1 MKTRMVRIT
10 ILLFAGIFMI
20 CSCSKNQT
28 TGTYPIEPV
37 PFTSVKITDSFWA
50 PRIKTNH
57 EVTIPIAI
65 EQSRISGRIKNFEI
79 AGGTTEGTFCSVYP
93 FDDTDIYKIIEAASY
108 SLQTFPDPRLEA
120 VLDTLISKI
129 GAAQEKDGYLYTNRT
144 IAEKNGTPAH
154 EWAGSKRWEKVNE
167 LSHELYNQGHLY
179 EAAVAHYR
187 ATGKRTLLD
196 IAIKSA
202 NLVDSVFGWGKLEDY
217 PGHQVVELGL
227 VKLYDVTGERRYLD
241 LAKFFLDV
249 RGPDGSDYNQANAK
263 VTSQTEGMGHAVRAT
278 YMYTAMADIAA
289 IYNDPS
295 YVQAVRK
302 IWEDIVYRKTYITG
316 GIGASGGNEGF
327 QEPYHL
333 PNMSAYCETCASVGN
348 IMWNQRMFLYDG
360 DAKYIDVLERT
371 LYNALLSGV
380 SLSGDRF
387 FYPNVLESMGQHQRS
402 KWFGCACC
410 PPNIA
415 RLLPSLPGYI
425 YARSDQGIYVN
436 LYIDNTAG
444 IEVNGENVEII
455 QKTNYPWDGKVEITV
470 NPEKE
475 AKFSIFLRIPGW
487 AGNTAMP
494 GNLYSFTDSL
504 DDAVVLMLNGKS
516 IDPKV
521 EKGYAVVKRKWQAGD
536 MLTIQL
542 PMDIRK
548 IVADE
553 KVLADKNKYAVQRGP
568 IVYCAEWP
576 DQKDGHVLSLVFD
589 RDAGWK
595 AHFEPDSLNGVELLT
610 SEAKQAKRTLEDKII
625 LSKKETATLIPYYS
639 WNNRGPGEMMVWLPC
654 SEESSHP
661 LPAPTIAYRS
671 KVTGSRESRALVA
684 LNDQYEPVNSNDH
697 SRPFYHWWP
706 KHDSWEWVQYDFE
719 KPEKV
724 SHVRVYWFDDGPDGG
739 CRIPETWELLYK
751 TGGKWIP
758 VNTLAAYQVT
768 KDAWDEVEFE
778 PVTTSSLRM
787 RIKLSK
793 EFSSGIHEWIVN

>member
-1 MKTRMVRIT
+1 METRIVKMT
-10 ILLFAGIFMI
+10 ILLVTGIFMI

-37 PFTSVKITDSFWA
+37 PFTSVKITDNFWA

-65 EQSRISGRIKNFEI
+65 EQSRISGRIRNFEI
-79 AGGTTEGTFCSVYP
+79 AGGTAEGTFCSVYP

-108 SLQTFPDPRLEA
+108 SLQTFPDARLEA

-144 IAEKNGTPAH
+144 IAEKNDTPAH

-227 VKLYDVTGERRYLD
+227 VKLYGVTGNRRYLD

-289 IYNDPS
+289 IYDDPS
-295 YVQAVRK
+295 YVQAIRK

-410 PPNIA
+410 PPNVA

-436 LYIDNTAG
+436 LFIDNTAG
-444 IEVNGENVEII
+444 IEINGENVEII
-455 QKTNYPWDGKVEITV
+455 QKTNYPWDGKLEITV
-470 NPEKE
+470 NPEKDM
-475 AKFSIFLRIPGW
+475 KFSIFLRIPGW
-487 AGNTAMP
+487 AVNTAMP

-504 DDAVVLMLNGKS
+504 DDVAVLMLNGKS
-516 IDPKV
+516 IEPRV

-536 MLTIQL
+536 RLTIQL
-542 PMDIRK
+542 PMEIRK

-576 DQKDGHVLSLVFD
+576 DQKDGHILSLVFD
-589 RDAGWK
+589 RDAGWTE
-595 AHFEPDSLNGVELLT
+595 HFEPDSLNGVVLLT
-610 SEAKQAKRTLEDKII
+610 SEAKQAKRTLEDKIV
-625 LSKKETATLIPYYS
+625 LSGKETATLIPYYT
-639 WNNRGPGEMMVWLPC
+639 WNNRGPGEMMVWLPY
-654 SEESSHP
+654 SKESSNP
-661 LPAPTIAYRS
+661 LPAPTIAFRS

-684 LNDQYEPVNSNDH
+684 LNDQYEPVNSGDH
-697 SRPFYHWWP
+697 TRPFYHWWP
-706 KHDSWEWVQYDFE
+706 THDSWEWVQYDFE

-724 SHVRVYWFDDGPDGG
+724 SQVKVYWFDDRPYGG
-739 CRIPETWELLYK
+739 CRIPATWELLYK
-751 TGGKWIP
+751 KGGKWVP
-758 VNTLAAYQVT
+758 VNTLVPYQVT
-768 KDAWDEVEFE
+768 KDAWDAVEFE
-778 PVTTSSLRM
+778 PVTTSGLRM